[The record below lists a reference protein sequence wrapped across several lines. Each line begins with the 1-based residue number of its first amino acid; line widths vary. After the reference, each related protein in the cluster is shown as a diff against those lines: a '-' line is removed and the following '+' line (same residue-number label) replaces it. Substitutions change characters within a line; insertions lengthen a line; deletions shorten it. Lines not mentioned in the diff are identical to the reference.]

1 MNNSYYN
8 NFIYKVF
15 KIKKQ
20 IKFFDYKKNF
30 YDKINLNDII
40 LITDIEYEN
49 FSCMTF
55 KKVYFIH
62 NSKIKIMKDS
72 TNEIFNCLEIL

>member
-8 NFIYKVF
+8 IF
-15 KIKKQ
+15 KSKRQ

-40 LITDIEYEN
+40 LIIDIKHEN
-49 FSCMTF
+49 FSYMNF

-62 NSKIKIMKDS
+62 NSTVKILKDS
-72 TNEIFNCLEIL
+72 TNEIFNCLEVL